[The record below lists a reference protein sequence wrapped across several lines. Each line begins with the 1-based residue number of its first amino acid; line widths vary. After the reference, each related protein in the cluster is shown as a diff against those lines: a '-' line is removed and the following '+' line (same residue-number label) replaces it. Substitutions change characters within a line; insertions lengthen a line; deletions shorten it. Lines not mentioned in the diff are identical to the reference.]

1 MKIVTTLIALLT
13 LVVGTNIFLR
23 VQDQDR
29 LDTALILLDERI
41 SSNTTTIEKVEDYIV
56 DAGIDFE
63 HMQYIMMD
71 NIRDV
76 ATALE
81 KHKHEPVYV
90 EVPVVPEV
98 DSVEIQT
105 EPEPKPVETETL
117 ERTYDPETQLHIP
130 SLPVPVVVCPKA
142 NNNLGKFIDDVSLRR
157 DYKFLVTYDI
167 LDNKLDN
174 VRFDKKIP
182 SKLKAAMIQY
192 INSFKFN
199 GDVKDCKLSIKV
211 LKN

>member
-1 MKIVTTLIALLT
+1 MKIVTTLITLLT
-13 LVVGTNIFLR
+13 LVVGTNIFFR
-23 VQDQDR
+23 IQDQDR

-41 SSNTTTIEKVEDYIV
+41 SSNTTTIEKVEEYIV
-56 DAGIDFE
+56 DTSMTFE
-63 HMQYIMMD
+63 DIQYVMMD
-71 NIRDV
+71 NIKDV

-81 KHKHEPVYV
+81 NHKHKPVYV
-90 EVPVVPEV
+90 EVP
-98 DSVEIQT
+98 SVKIKEQ
-105 EPEPKPVETETL
+105 PKPVKEEIL
-117 ERTYDPETQLHIP
+117 ERTYDHETKLHVP

-142 NNNLGKFIDDVSLRR
+142 NNKLGNFIEDVALRR

-182 SKLKAAMIQY
+182 SKLKSAMIKY
-192 INSFKFN
+192 INSFTVN

-211 LKN
+211 LEN

>member
-13 LVVGTNIFLR
+13 LVVGTNIFIR
-23 VQDQDR
+23 VQEQDR
-29 LDTALILLDERI
+29 LETALVLLDTRI
-41 SSNTTTIEKVEDYIV
+41 NSNKTTIENIEEYIV
-56 DAGIDFE
+56 DVGIDFE

-71 NIRDV
+71 NIKDV

-81 KHKHEPVYV
+81 RHEHEPIYV
-90 EVPVVPEV
+90 EAP
-98 DSVEIQT
+98 SVKIQEKS
-105 EPEPKPVETETL
+105 EPIETQIL

-142 NNNLGKFIDDVSLRR
+142 NNSLGEFIKDVPLRR

-182 SKLKAAMIQY
+182 SKLKSAMIQY
-192 INSFKFN
+192 INSFTITD
-199 GDVKDCKLSIKV
+199 DVKDCKLSIKV
-211 LKN
+211 LEN

>member
-13 LVVGTNIFLR
+13 LVVGTNIFIR
-23 VQDQDR
+23 VQEQDR
-29 LDTALILLDERI
+29 LETALVLLDTRI
-41 SSNTTTIEKVEDYIV
+41 NSNKTTIENIEEYIV
-56 DAGIDFE
+56 DVGIDFE

-71 NIRDV
+71 NIKDV

-81 KHKHEPVYV
+81 RHEHEPIYV
-90 EVPVVPEV
+90 EAP
-98 DSVEIQT
+98 SVKIKEK
-105 EPEPKPVETETL
+105 PEPIETQIL

-142 NNNLGKFIDDVSLRR
+142 NNSLGEFIKDVPLRR

-174 VRFDKKIP
+174 VRFDKKLP
-182 SKLKAAMIQY
+182 SKLKSAMIQY
-192 INSFKFN
+192 INSFTITD
-199 GDVKDCKLSIKV
+199 DVKDCKLSIKV
-211 LKN
+211 LEN

>member
-29 LDTALILLDERI
+29 LETALILLDERI

-90 EVPVVPEV
+90 EVPVVPE
-98 DSVEIQT
+98 
-105 EPEPKPVETETL
+105 PEPVETETL

-199 GDVKDCKLSIKV
+199 GDVKDCKISIKV
-211 LKN
+211 LEN

>member
-13 LVVGTNIFLR
+13 LVVGTNIFIR
-23 VQDQDR
+23 VQEQDR
-29 LDTALILLDERI
+29 LETALVLLDTRI
-41 SSNTTTIEKVEDYIV
+41 NSNKTTIENIEEYIV
-56 DAGIDFE
+56 DVGIDFE

-71 NIRDV
+71 NIKDV

-81 KHKHEPVYV
+81 RHEHEPIYI
-90 EVPVVPEV
+90 EAP
-98 DSVEIQT
+98 SVEIKEQ
-105 EPEPKPVETETL
+105 PEPVETQIL

-142 NNNLGKFIDDVSLRR
+142 NNGLGEFIKDVSLRR

-174 VRFDKKIP
+174 VRFDKKLP
-182 SKLKAAMIQY
+182 SKLKSAMIQY
-192 INSFKFN
+192 INSFTVK

-211 LKN
+211 LEN

>member
-29 LDTALILLDERI
+29 LETALILLDERI
-41 SSNTTTIEKVEDYIV
+41 SSNTTIISNIEEYIV
-56 DAGIDFE
+56 DTTVTFE
-63 HMQYIMMD
+63 NMQYIMMD
-71 NIRDV
+71 NIKDV

-81 KHKHEPVYV
+81 KHEHEPVYV
-90 EVPVVPEV
+90 EVPVVSEV

-105 EPEPKPVETETL
+105 EPEPVETGTL

-130 SLPVPVVVCPKA
+130 SLPVPVVVCPRA

-211 LKN
+211 LEN

>member
-29 LDTALILLDERI
+29 LETALILLDERI
-41 SSNTTTIEKVEDYIV
+41 SSNTTIISNIEEYIV
-56 DAGIDFE
+56 DTTVTFE
-63 HMQYIMMD
+63 NMQYIMMD
-71 NIRDV
+71 NIKDV

-81 KHKHEPVYV
+81 KHEHEPVYV
-90 EVPVVPEV
+90 EVPVVSEV

-105 EPEPKPVETETL
+105 EPEPVETGTL

-130 SLPVPVVVCPKA
+130 SLPVPVVVCPRA

-182 SKLKAAMIQY
+182 SKLKTAMIQY

-211 LKN
+211 LEN

>member
-13 LVVGTNIFLR
+13 LVVGTNIFIR
-23 VQDQDR
+23 VQEQDR
-29 LDTALILLDERI
+29 LETALVLLDTRI
-41 SSNTTTIEKVEDYIV
+41 NSNKTTIENIEEYIV
-56 DAGIDFE
+56 DVGIDFE

-71 NIRDV
+71 NIKDV

-81 KHKHEPVYV
+81 RHEHEPIYV
-90 EVPVVPEV
+90 EAP
-98 DSVEIQT
+98 SVKIQ
-105 EPEPKPVETETL
+105 EKPEPIETQIL

-142 NNNLGKFIDDVSLRR
+142 NNSLGEFIKDVPLRR

-182 SKLKAAMIQY
+182 SKLKSAMIQY
-192 INSFKFN
+192 INSFTITD
-199 GDVKDCKLSIKV
+199 DVKDCKLSIKV
-211 LKN
+211 LEN

>member
-13 LVVGTNIFLR
+13 LVIGTNIFIR

-29 LDTALILLDERI
+29 IDTALLLLDERI
-41 SSNTTTIEKVEDYIV
+41 NSNATIISNIEEYIV
-56 DAGIDFE
+56 DTSMTFE
-63 HMQYIMMD
+63 NMQYIMMD
-71 NIRDV
+71 NIKDV

-81 KHKHEPVYV
+81 KHEHEPIYI
-90 EVPVVPEV
+90 EAP
-98 DSVEIQT
+98 SVEIKDK
-105 EPEPKPVETETL
+105 PEPIEDEIL
-117 ERTYDPETQLHIP
+117 ERTYDPVTQLHVP

-142 NNNLGKFIDDVSLRR
+142 NNKLGKFIEDVSLRR

-167 LDNKLDN
+167 LDNKLNN

-182 SKLKAAMIQY
+182 SKLKSAMIQY
-192 INSFKFN
+192 INSFTVN

-211 LKN
+211 LEN

>member
-13 LVVGTNIFLR
+13 LVVGTNIFIR
-23 VQDQDR
+23 VQEQDR
-29 LDTALILLDERI
+29 LETALVLLDTRI
-41 SSNTTTIEKVEDYIV
+41 NSNKTTIENIEEYIV
-56 DAGIDFE
+56 DVGIDFE

-71 NIRDV
+71 NIKDV

-81 KHKHEPVYV
+81 RHEHEPIYI
-90 EVPVVPEV
+90 EAP
-98 DSVEIQT
+98 SVEIKEQ
-105 EPEPKPVETETL
+105 PKPVETQIL

-142 NNNLGKFIDDVSLRR
+142 NNNLGKFIEDVTLRR

-167 LDNKLDN
+167 LDNKLNN
-174 VRFDKKIP
+174 VRFDKKLP
-182 SKLKAAMIQY
+182 SKLKSAMIQY
-192 INSFKFN
+192 INSFTFN

-211 LKN
+211 LEN

>member
-29 LDTALILLDERI
+29 IDTALLLLDERI
-41 SSNTTTIEKVEDYIV
+41 SSNTTTITNVEEYIV
-56 DAGIDFE
+56 DTTLTFE
-63 HMQYIMMD
+63 NMQYIMMD
-71 NIRDV
+71 NIKDV
-76 ATALE
+76 ATSLE

-98 DSVEIQT
+98 PSVKIKT
-105 EPEPKPVETETL
+105 EPKPVETETL
-117 ERTYDPETQLHIP
+117 ERIYDPETQLHVP
-130 SLPVPVVVCPKA
+130 NLPVPVVVCPKA
-142 NNNLGKFIDDVSLRR
+142 NNNLGKFIEDVTLRR
-157 DYKFLVTYDI
+157 DYKFFVTYDI
-167 LDNKLDN
+167 LDNKLNN

-192 INSFKFN
+192 INSFRFN
-199 GDVKDCKLSIKV
+199 GDVKDCKISIKV
-211 LKN
+211 LEN